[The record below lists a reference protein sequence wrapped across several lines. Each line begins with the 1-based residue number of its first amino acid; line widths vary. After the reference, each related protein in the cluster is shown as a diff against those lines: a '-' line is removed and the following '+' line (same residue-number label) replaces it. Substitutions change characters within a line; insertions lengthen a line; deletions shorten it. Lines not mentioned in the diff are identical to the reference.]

1 MYFISLIVISTAA
14 LSGSAPVL
22 LEPHFDTLTTR
33 NVFVPEKNVT
43 EAQEPEYPRH
53 ANLS

>member
-14 LSGSAPVL
+14 LSGSAVS
-22 LEPHFDTLTTR
+22 LEPHFDALTTR
-33 NVFVPEKNVT
+33 NIFVPEKNVT

-53 ANLS
+53 ANLL